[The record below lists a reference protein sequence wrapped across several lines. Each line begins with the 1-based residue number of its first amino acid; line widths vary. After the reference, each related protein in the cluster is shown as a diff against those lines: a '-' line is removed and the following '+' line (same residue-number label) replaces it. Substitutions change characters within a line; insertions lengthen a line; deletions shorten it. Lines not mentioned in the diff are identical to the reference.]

1 MDFSKLIDFAATFV
15 PTRLETSL
23 IMFIDF
29 DLILE

>member
-1 MDFSKLIDFAATFV
+1 MDFSKSINVAATFA